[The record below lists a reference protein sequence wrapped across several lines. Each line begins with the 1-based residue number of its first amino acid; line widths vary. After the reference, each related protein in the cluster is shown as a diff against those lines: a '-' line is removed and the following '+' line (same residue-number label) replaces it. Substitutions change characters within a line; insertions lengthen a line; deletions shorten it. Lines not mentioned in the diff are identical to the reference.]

1 MTDREM
7 LIREAIAAEAA
18 EAVDA
23 REVMAQLHRRRARRR
38 TGPLLAVA
46 ALTVTAAAVAVVVPM
61 TVSRDAAPS
70 PGSSS
75 TATTPL
81 APRNVLLVGLDEA
94 AHADSVALARVT
106 PSGVAVVSLPR
117 DSWVEVPGQGPER
130 LTLVYTKAH
139 ESGGAQAG
147 AQAVA
152 RTVEALTGVSVDH
165 YAVVEMSAFAKL
177 ADAVGGVE
185 VCVNGATKDVQT
197 GAEFPAGRQVLSGD
211 RALDFVR
218 QRYGLRMGDLDRVRR
233 QQAFLSG
240 LGARL
245 LDRSFLDDTAKV
257 TGLLGVIRSSVRT
270 DEGWDLLAFARGL
283 TAGVPIR
290 TTTIPVLDEEHPTA
304 GRVMRPD
311 PPAVREMIGTFFA
324 DRPAG
329 SPGATP
335 TPGGGPVCVD

>member
-61 TVSRDAAPS
+61 TVSRDAAPG

-75 TATTPL
+75 TAATPL
-81 APRNVLLVGLDEA
+81 APQNVLLVGVDENSF
-94 AHADSVALARVT
+94 ADTVALARVT
-106 PSGVAVVSLPR
+106 PTGVAVVSLPR
-117 DSWVEVPGQGPER
+117 DSWVDVPGQGMAK
-130 LTLVYTKAH
+130 LNHSYAKGH
-139 ESGGAQAG
+139 ESGGVRAG
-147 AQAVA
+147 ARALTG
-152 RTVEALTGVSVDH
+152 TVEALTGVSVDH
-165 YAVVEMSAFAKL
+165 YAVVEMSAFAEL

-185 VCVNGATKDVQT
+185 VCLNSATKDLQT
-197 GAEFPAGRQVLSGD
+197 GADFPAGRQVVSGD

-218 QRYGLRMGDLDRVRR
+218 QRYGLHMGDLDRVRR

-240 LGARL
+240 LGAKL
-245 LDRSFLDDTAKV
+245 LDRSFLGDTAEV
-257 TGLLGVIRSSVRT
+257 TGLLGVIRSSVQT

-290 TTTIPVLDEEHPTA
+290 TTTIPVEPGVEPA
-304 GRVMRPD
+304 GHVLRTD
-311 PPAVREMIGTFFA
+311 PAAVREMIGTFFA
-324 DRPAG
+324 DQPAG
-329 SPGATP
+329 TSTGATP
-335 TPGGGPVCVD
+335 PPGGGPVCVD